1 MAGEIL
7 EGAGYVLPRLSV
19 GGGLFKPPQYGVSFL
34 PHVFNYSV
42 KVSGNMCSL
51 FQGVLLHFIFQVE
64 TSKEG
69 ARLKCVASDMGVS

>member
-1 MAGEIL
+1 MVGYL
-7 EGAGYVLPRLSV
+7 NPRDRGA
-19 GGGLFKPPQYGVSFL
+19 SFL